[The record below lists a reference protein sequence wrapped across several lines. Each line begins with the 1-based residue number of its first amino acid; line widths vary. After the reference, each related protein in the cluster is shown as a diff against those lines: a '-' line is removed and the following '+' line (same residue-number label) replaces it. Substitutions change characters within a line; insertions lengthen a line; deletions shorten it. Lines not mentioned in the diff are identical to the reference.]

1 MQRLIEGRRRSP
13 LFFTKYMSIR
23 LHLDKFIWGTLWI
36 AANIGVFMWAF
47 TDERDKPN
55 NLHMK
60 RMLGW
65 SFLAAR
71 SGARTLNLNLAV
83 ILLPVCRNLITL
95 VRRIPGIEKMIPFE
109 KNIKFHRIVGYTM
122 AVVTA
127 IHGGAHYFNLM
138 KLEKN
143 VKNFDPTSYSK
154 ISWAGGTGQIMI
166 LCLFLVITSGMASV
180 RRAMFELFIYLH
192 HIVVVIFYA
201 AALTHTLGCLIVYD
215 DGSCY
220 PKTTWRWIIATLG
233 FYLIEVATRIYN
245 ACRTS
250 RITKV
255 VKHPSNVFELQFS
268 ANMKTRPGEYV
279 FINIPS
285 ISRFQWHPFT
295 LTSCADESHH
305 SVHIR
310 VAGDWTESL
319 AQKLKNFNPA
329 DDMRIRVDGPYGTSS
344 NAIMQEKAVMLVA
357 GGIGV
362 TPFASILKDI
372 WYAMNQNSSKLKLQ
386 KVFFVWICRDASSF
400 EWFQNLLADL
410 ERTDARHFLTIRI
423 YFTGKLSADD
433 CANLMMN
440 DSQPVDALTQLQT
453 RTHYGRPNLS
463 ILFNEV
469 KNAYSSMTNNVTVHF
484 CGPRP
489 LGHSLRIAC
498 HKNSEDKMRFTF
510 HKENF

>member
-1 MQRLIEGRRRSP
+1 
-13 LFFTKYMSIR
+13 
-23 LHLDKFIWGTLWI
+23 
-36 AANIGVFMWAF
+36 
-47 TDERDKPN
+47 
-55 NLHMK
+55 
-60 RMLGW
+60 
-65 SFLAAR
+65 
-71 SGARTLNLNLAV
+71 
-83 ILLPVCRNLITL
+83 
-95 VRRIPGIEKMIPFE
+95 
-109 KNIKFHRIVGYTM
+109 
-122 AVVTA
+122 
-127 IHGGAHYFNLM
+127 
-138 KLEKN
+138 
-143 VKNFDPTSYSK
+143 
-154 ISWAGGTGQIMI
+154 
-166 LCLFLVITSGMASV
+166 
-180 RRAMFELFIYLH
+180 
-192 HIVVVIFYA
+192 
-201 AALTHTLGCLIVYD
+201 
-215 DGSCY
+215 
-220 PKTTWRWIIATLG
+220 
-233 FYLIEVATRIYN
+233 
-245 ACRTS
+245 
-250 RITKV
+250 
-255 VKHPSNVFELQFS
+255 
-268 ANMKTRPGEYV
+268 MKTRPGEYV